1 MFIMFGIE
9 QALHRI
15 STVSNIVI
23 IIIILSYHPLKPNKA
38 YSFPQ
43 NSSWKI
49 ISLYILPWILLLD
62 NIIFYLSA

>member
-23 IIIILSYHPLKPNKA
+23 IIIIPSYHPLKPNKA

-43 NSSWKI
+43 NSS
-49 ISLYILPWILLLD
+49 
-62 NIIFYLSA
+62 